1 MSIETGYCNFPLC
14 QRKAEKNGYCVCHK
28 IYSDTPAEKKAPYKI
43 PNKSANAKKTDRKLK
58 KIVDDLKLINPAC
71 QLKTP
76 VCTGYAQGSDHIV
89 KRSPKNVTDKNN
101 IVLACNACN
110 SWKEANSKKAKE
122 MGISKSKFTP
132 ISVTVI
138 DHELKAIILEEI

>member
-1 MSIETGYCNFPLC
+1 MSNYDRLSIKLGLTP
-14 QRKAEKNGYCVCHK
+14 KVEK
-28 IYSDTPAEKKAPYKI
+28 
-43 PNKSANAKKTDRKLK
+43 AKKPIRKVSAKQK
-58 KIVDDLKLINPAC
+58 KTNAELSNIVAELKLINPAC

-122 MGISKSKFTP
+122 MGISKSKFAP

-138 DHELKAIILEEI
+138 DPELKAIILEEI